1 VVEKPLKNLI
11 PRQFDSQ
18 TTCPGSQDY
27 EMITLLAAI
36 QECHMPPLVSE
47 GLNLALYGMGTVFVF
62 LTLLV
67 LATMLMSWL
76 VAHWETAAVV
86 ALPADSAGTRK
97 MAAITAA
104 IHQHRNR

>member
-1 VVEKPLKNLI
+1 
-11 PRQFDSQ
+11 
-18 TTCPGSQDY
+18 
-27 EMITLLAAI
+27 
-36 QECHMPPLVSE
+36 MPPLVSE

-67 LATMLMSWL
+67 LATMLMSRL
-76 VAHWETAAVV
+76 IAPEKAVPFVAIPSDLENA
-86 ALPADSAGTRK
+86 SK